1 MLVKLHMVILLDR
14 YGLCTFPCGI
24 NEDMIRQKVKLFSDS
39 FCNEII
45 GYVADKNVKE
55 CNIKYIHS
63 SIVYLFR
70 VSIPNTTLQLYT
82 NFTMNCKFILLSVEM
97 YNEMVIRYRCG
108 NVTMSVLDKAN
119 LMNNHF
125 VKWAFS

>member
-1 MLVKLHMVILLDR
+1 MVILLDR

-24 NEDMIRQKVKLFSDS
+24 NEDVIRQKVKLFSDS

-45 GYVADKNVKE
+45 GYVAHKNVKE
-55 CNIKYIHS
+55 CNIRYIHS
-63 SIVYLFR
+63 SIVYLCSNKIAISGF
-70 VSIPNTTLQLYT
+70 IPNTTLHLYT
-82 NFTMNCKFILLSVEM
+82 MFTMNCKFISLSVEM
-97 YNEMVIRYRCG
+97 YNEMVIIYRCG
-108 NVTMSVLDKAN
+108 NVTMSLLDKAN